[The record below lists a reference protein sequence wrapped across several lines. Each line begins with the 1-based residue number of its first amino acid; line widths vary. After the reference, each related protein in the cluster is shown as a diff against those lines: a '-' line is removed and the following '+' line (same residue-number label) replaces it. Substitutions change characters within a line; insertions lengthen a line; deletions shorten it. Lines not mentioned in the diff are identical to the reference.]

1 MRCIKVNGGN
11 KMTEQQML
19 EKIKQTKVVPVV
31 VLNTLEE
38 TLPKMQALVNGGLPC
53 AEITFRTACAADA
66 IALTVKKFPDML
78 VGAGTVINKE
88 QCEKAIKAG
97 SKFIVSPGFSEEV
110 ADCCK
115 KHGMLYLPGIV
126 TPTEAMAAIAK
137 GLTTLKFFPASN
149 YGGLKTIKAIC
160 AAFPYLNIMPT
171 GGISAD
177 NILEYLAY
185 DKIIACGGS
194 WMMSGTPE
202 EIEAKTRQAVELVKN
217 A

>member
-1 MRCIKVNGGN
+1 MYTSIYFWREM
-11 KMTEQQML
+11 MTEQQLL
-19 EKIKQTKVVPVV
+19 EKIRQTKIVPVV
-31 VLNTLEE
+31 VLNSLDE

-53 AEITFRTACAADA
+53 AEITFRTPCAADA
-66 IALTVKKFPDML
+66 IALTVKHFPDML
-78 VGAGTVINKE
+78 VGAGTVINAE
-88 QCEKAIKAG
+88 QCEKAIAAG

-115 KHGMLYLPGIV
+115 KHGLLYLPGIV
-126 TPTEAMAAIAK
+126 TPTEAMAAISK

-171 GGISAD
+171 GGINAD
-177 NILEYLAY
+177 NITEYLAC

-194 WMMSGTPE
+194 WMMTGTPA
-202 EIEAKTRQAVELVKN
+202 EIEEKTRKAVELVKN

>member
-1 MRCIKVNGGN
+1 MAHEKLLEQIKA
-11 KMTEQQML
+11 M
-19 EKIKQTKVVPVV
+19 KIVPVV
-31 VLNTLEE
+31 VLNSIEE
-38 TLPKMQALVNGGLPC
+38 TLPKMQALIDGGLPC
-53 AEITFRTACAADA
+53 AEITFRTECAEEA
-66 IALTVKKFPDML
+66 IKLTCKKFPQML
-78 VGAGTVINKE
+78 VGAGTVINRD
-88 QCEKAIKAG
+88 QCERAIAAG

-110 ADCCK
+110 ADCCAE
-115 KHGMLYLPGIV
+115 HGMLYLPGIV

-160 AAFPYLNIMPT
+160 AAFPYLRIMPT

-194 WMMSGTPE
+194 WMMSGTPD
-202 EIEAKTRQAVELVKN
+202 EIKAKTKAAVELIKG
-217 A
+217 

>member
-1 MRCIKVNGGN
+1 MTNEQKLEQIK
-11 KMTEQQML
+11 KM
-19 EKIKQTKVVPVV
+19 KIVPVV

-38 TLPKMQALVNGGLPC
+38 TLPKMKALVEGGLPC
-53 AEITFRTACAADA
+53 AEITFRTACAEEA
-66 IALTVKKFPDML
+66 IKLTVKNFPDMF
-78 VGAGTVINKE
+78 VGAGTVINRD
-88 QCEKAIKAG
+88 QCERAIKAG

-110 ADCCK
+110 ADCCAE
-115 KHGMLYLPGIV
+115 HGMLYLPGIV

-160 AAFPYLNIMPT
+160 AAFPYLKIMPT

-185 DKIIACGGS
+185 DKILACGGS
-194 WMMSGTPE
+194 WMMQGTPE
-202 EIEAKTRQAVELVKN
+202 DIKKATAAAVALVK
-217 A
+217 

>member
-1 MRCIKVNGGN
+1 MTNEQKLEQIK
-11 KMTEQQML
+11 KM
-19 EKIKQTKVVPVV
+19 KIVPVV
-31 VLNTLEE
+31 VLNSLEE
-38 TLPKMQALVNGGLPC
+38 TLPKMQALVEGGLPC
-53 AEITFRTACAADA
+53 AEITFRTACAEEA
-66 IALTVKKFPDML
+66 IKLTVKHFPDMF
-78 VGAGTVINKE
+78 VGAGTVINRE
-88 QCEKAIKAG
+88 QCEKAIAAG

-110 ADCCK
+110 ADCCAE
-115 KHGMLYLPGIV
+115 HGMLYLPGIV

-160 AAFPYLNIMPT
+160 AAFPYLHVMPT

-194 WMMSGTPE
+194 WMMKGTPE
-202 EIEAKTRQAVELVKN
+202 EIKAATKAAVDLVK
-217 A
+217 

>member
-1 MRCIKVNGGN
+1 MTNEQKLEQIK
-11 KMTEQQML
+11 KM
-19 EKIKQTKVVPVV
+19 KIVPVV
-31 VLNTLEE
+31 VLNSLEE

-53 AEITFRTACAADA
+53 AEITFRTACAEEA
-66 IALTVKKFPDML
+66 IKLTVEKFPDMY
-78 VGAGTVINKE
+78 VGAGTVINRE
-88 QCEKAIKAG
+88 QCEKAIAAG

-110 ADCCK
+110 ADCCAE
-115 KHGMLYLPGIV
+115 HGMLYLPGIV

-160 AAFPYLNIMPT
+160 AAFPYLKIMPT
-171 GGISAD
+171 GGISEE

-185 DKIIACGGS
+185 DKILACGGS
-194 WMMSGTPE
+194 WMMKGTPE
-202 EIEAKTRQAVELVKN
+202 EIEAATKKAVELVKN

>member
-1 MRCIKVNGGN
+1 M
-11 KMTEQQML
+11 
-19 EKIKQTKVVPVV
+19 PVV
-31 VLNTLEE
+31 VLNSIEE
-38 TLPKMQALVNGGLPC
+38 TLPKMQALINGGLPC
-53 AEITFRTACAADA
+53 AEITFRTPCAAEA
-66 IALTVKKFPDML
+66 IALTVKTFPDML
-78 VGAGTVINKE
+78 VGAGTVINRE
-88 QCEKAIKAG
+88 QCEKAIAAG

-115 KHGMLYLPGIV
+115 EHGMLYLPGVV

-160 AAFPYLNIMPT
+160 AAFPYLQIMPT

-194 WMMSGTPE
+194 WMMSGTPA
-202 EIEAKTRQAVELVKN
+202 EIEAKTKAAVELVK
-217 A
+217 

>member
-1 MRCIKVNGGN
+1 MAH
-11 KMTEQQML
+11 EQLIEQ
-19 EKIKQTKVVPVV
+19 IKQTKIVPVV
-31 VLNTLEE
+31 VLNSIEE

-53 AEITFRTACAADA
+53 AEITFRTPCAAEA
-66 IALTVKKFPDML
+66 IALTVKTFPNML
-78 VGAGTVINKE
+78 VGAGTVINRE
-88 QCEKAIKAG
+88 QCEKAIEVG
-97 SKFIVSPGFSEEV
+97 SKFIVSPGFSAEV
-110 ADCCK
+110 ADCCAE
-115 KHGMLYLPGIV
+115 HNMLYLPGIV

-160 AAFPYLNIMPT
+160 AAFPYLKIMPT

-202 EIEAKTRQAVELVKN
+202 EIEAKTAAAVALVK
-217 A
+217 

>member
-1 MRCIKVNGGN
+1 MTNEQKLEQIK
-11 KMTEQQML
+11 KM
-19 EKIKQTKVVPVV
+19 KIVPVV
-31 VLNTLEE
+31 VLNSIEE
-38 TLPKMQALVNGGLPC
+38 TLPKMQALVEGGLPC
-53 AEITFRTACAADA
+53 AEITFRTACAEEA
-66 IALTVKKFPDML
+66 IKLTVKHFPDMF
-78 VGAGTVINKE
+78 VGAGTVINRE
-88 QCEKAIKAG
+88 QCEKAIAAG

-110 ADCCK
+110 ADCCAE
-115 KHGMLYLPGIV
+115 HGMLYLPGIV

-160 AAFPYLNIMPT
+160 AAFPYLHIMPT

-185 DKIIACGGS
+185 DKILACGGS
-194 WMMSGTPE
+194 WMMKGTPE
-202 EIEAKTRQAVELVKN
+202 EIKAATKQAVELVKN

>member
-1 MRCIKVNGGN
+1 MTNEQKLEQIK
-11 KMTEQQML
+11 KM
-19 EKIKQTKVVPVV
+19 KIVPVV
-31 VLNTLEE
+31 VLNSIEE
-38 TLPKMQALVNGGLPC
+38 TLPKMQALVEGGLPC
-53 AEITFRTACAADA
+53 AEITFRTACAEEA
-66 IALTVKKFPDML
+66 IKLTVKNFPDMF
-78 VGAGTVINKE
+78 VGAGTVINRD
-88 QCEKAIKAG
+88 QCERAIAAG

-110 ADCCK
+110 ADCCAE
-115 KHGMLYLPGIV
+115 HGMLYLPGIV

-160 AAFPYLNIMPT
+160 AAFPYLKIMPT

-194 WMMSGTPE
+194 WMMKGTPE
-202 EIEAKTRQAVELVKN
+202 EIKAATKKAVELVK
-217 A
+217 

>member
-1 MRCIKVNGGN
+1 
-11 KMTEQQML
+11 MTQKQLL
-19 EKIKQTKVVPVV
+19 EKIEQTKIVPVV
-31 VLNTLEE
+31 VLNSIEE

-53 AEITFRTACAADA
+53 AEITFRTPCAAEA
-66 IALTVKKFPDML
+66 IALTVKTYPDML
-78 VGAGTVINKE
+78 VGAGTVINRE
-88 QCEKAIKAG
+88 QCEKAIAAG

-115 KHGMLYLPGIV
+115 EHDMLYLPGIV

-160 AAFPYLNIMPT
+160 AAFPYLRIMPT

-194 WMMSGTPE
+194 WMMSGTPA
-202 EIEAKTRQAVELVKN
+202 EIEEKTRKAVELVKN
-217 A
+217 K

>member
-1 MRCIKVNGGN
+1 
-11 KMTEQQML
+11 MTVKEKTDALVDEL
-19 EKIKQTKVVPVV
+19 ENVGIVPVIKLDNV
-31 VLNTLEE
+31 DDAENLA
-38 TLPKMQALVNGGLPC
+38 KALRDGGVNC
-53 AEITFRTACAADA
+53 AEVTFRAKGADEVIKRMTKA
-66 IALTVKKFPDML
+66 YPDML

-110 ADCCK
+110 AKCCK

-126 TPTEAMAAIAK
+126 TPTEAMAAIAC

-160 AAFPYLNIMPT
+160 AAFPYLKIMPT

-194 WMMSGTPE
+194 WMMKGTPE
-202 EIEAKTRQAVELVKN
+202 EIEAQTKAAVELVKN
-217 A
+217 V